1 MASSSSSSSC
11 SSTSRPEDRVGQL
24 LAHRL
29 KLTSVLGVGAYG
41 VVYNAID
48 IMSYTPYAVKA
59 LPAAGLD
66 QRQRRFQQREISL
79 HYKASRHDNIVSLVE
94 ILEAPDCTYVVMEYC
109 PEGDLFANITER
121 RRYVGNDYMAKRV
134 FLQLISAVE
143 HCHALGIYHRDLKPE
158 NVLVCDRGLQVK
170 LADFGL
176 ATTERF
182 TSDFGCGSTFYMSPE
197 CQQTSPRN
205 ANSYDSVANDV
216 WSLGV
221 ILVNLTCG
229 RNPWKRAHFT
239 DSTFRAFCEK
249 PGFLRTILPLSG
261 ELESILRLV
270 FELNPKKRISLGEFK
285 RRIQHCPR
293 FTTGPTMMDIPQTP
307 SSELSED
314 EFVPQIPVHTPQ
326 KINFNQQLLT
336 PPQTPPAEAPLH
348 PIFFAPQQVQQQQQ
362 QQQVPQEEEYVSV
375 DYPETVAS
383 SPVIVSAS
391 PDFLSAPPRSQQ
403 QTWQFPN
410 PTSWAAPIG
419 ERFRN
424 ASLWRGGHFVMGP
437 GIKAC

>member
-11 SSTSRPEDRVGQL
+11 SSQSRPEERIGQL
-24 LAHRL
+24 LANRL

-41 VVYNAID
+41 VVYNAVD

-59 LPAAGLD
+59 LPTAGLD

-79 HYKASRHDNIVSLVE
+79 HYKASRHNNIVSLVE

-134 FLQLISAVE
+134 FLQLLDAVE

-158 NVLVCDRGLQVK
+158 NVLVCDGGSTAK

-176 ATTERF
+176 ATTDRY

-197 CQQTSPRN
+197 CQQSSPRN
-205 ANSYDSVANDV
+205 CNSYDSVANDI

-229 RNPWKRAHFT
+229 RNPWKRAHFS

-285 RRIQHCPR
+285 RRIQHCQR
-293 FTTGPTMMDIPQTP
+293 FTTGPAMLDIPQTP
-307 SSELSED
+307 SSEISEE
-314 EFVPQIPVHTPQ
+314 EFVPQVAHHTPQ
-326 KINFNQQLLT
+326 KIVYNHPQLIT
-336 PPQTPPAEAPLH
+336 PPPSPPAEAPLH
-348 PIFFAPQQVQQQQQ
+348 PVFFAPQHVQQI
-362 QQQVPQEEEYVSV
+362 PQEEEYVSV
-375 DYPETVAS
+375 EYPD

-391 PDFLSAPPRSQQ
+391 PDFLSAPPRPQHG
-403 QTWQFPN
+403 WQFPIG
-410 PTSWAAPIG
+410 SWASPFG
-419 ERFRN
+419 EKFRN
-424 ASLWRGGHFVMGP
+424 AGFWRGGHFVMGP

>member
-1 MASSSSSSSC
+1 MASTSSSSSC
-11 SSTSRPEDRVGQL
+11 SSIARPEDRVGQL

-41 VVYNAID
+41 VVYNAVD
-48 IMSYTPYAVKA
+48 IITYTPYAVKA
-59 LPAAGLD
+59 LPTAGLD

-79 HYKASRHDNIVSLVE
+79 HYKASRHENIVSLVE

-134 FLQLISAVE
+134 FLQLVSAVE
-143 HCHALGIYHRDLKPE
+143 HCHSLGIYHRDLKPE

-197 CQQTSPRN
+197 CQQPSPRN
-205 ANSYDSVANDV
+205 NTSYDSVANDV

-249 PGFLRTILPLSG
+249 PGFLRSILPLSV
-261 ELESILRLV
+261 ELEQILRMV
-270 FELNPKKRISLGEFK
+270 FEVNPRKRISLAEFK

-293 FTTGPTMMDIPQTP
+293 FTTGPAVLDIPQTP
-307 SSELSED
+307 SSEISEED
-314 EFVPQIPVHTPQ
+314 FIPQIPVHVPQ
-326 KINFNQQLLT
+326 KINQQLLT
-336 PPQTPPAEAPLH
+336 PPQTPPAESPLQ
-348 PIFFAPQQVQQQQQ
+348 PIFYNPVP
-362 QQQVPQEEEYVSV
+362 PQEEEYVSV
-375 DYPETVAS
+375 DYPETVSS

-391 PDFLSAPPRSQQ
+391 PDFLSAPPRPQHQ
-403 QTWQFPN
+403 AWQFPN
-410 PTSWAAPIG
+410 PTAWAAPIG

-424 ASLWRGGHFVMGP
+424 AGFWRGGHFVMGP